1 MLCRLW
7 ETKNANVNEKH
18 QTKQELQ
25 LTHWAPDNLYAVP
38 EWHGHQPTAP
48 TYLHLPVTIKLHLPG
63 HLTMRDCIRQLLQFQ
78 SLEVHTLALVRHD
91 EVWIQWA
98 LWAPSLIPGQG
109 KKWSLE
115 LP

>member
-1 MLCRLW
+1 M
-7 ETKNANVNEKH
+7 TKSVRSTRQSKSSS
-18 QTKQELQ
+18 LQ
-25 LTHWAPDNLYAVP
+25 LCTKDHYAVS
-38 EWHGHQPTAP
+38 EWHGHQPTGPA
-48 TYLHLPVTIKLHLPG
+48 YLPVTIKLHVPG
-63 HLTMRDCIRQLLQFQ
+63 HLAMRDCIRQLLQFQ

-91 EVWIQWA
+91 KVWVQWA